1 MRKLAVIRTNNDN
14 PCPFGLPIP
23 FGCTCAGKYT
33 ENMAPLDI
41 MEKMTQEEKDLVS
54 SANTKL
60 LAHELLNT
68 AEKPEQCRYVGHI
81 LDKKEVTECN
91 YDDTAP
97 GQGPGQ
103 SLATTPSYSKMFEG
117 GINGIRTAPAGYFSD
132 YNVSQNSYLG
142 ILSYQGNKEE
152 DLIKMAKEILGG

>member
-23 FGCTCAGKYT
+23 FGCKCAGKHT

-41 MEKMTQEEKDLVS
+41 MEKMTDEEKNMVS
-54 SANTKL
+54 EANTKL
-60 LAHELLNT
+60 LGHELLNT

-81 LDKKEVTECN
+81 LDNKDVTECN
-91 YDDTAP
+91 YDDSAP

-103 SLATTPSYSKMFEG
+103 SLATRPSYSNMFEG
-117 GINGIRTAPAGYFSD
+117 SMSGLRTAPSGYFSD
-132 YNVSQNSYLG
+132 YNASQNSYLG
-142 ILSYQGNKEE
+142 ILSYQGSVKEDE
-152 DLIKMAKEILGG
+152 LIKMANEIL